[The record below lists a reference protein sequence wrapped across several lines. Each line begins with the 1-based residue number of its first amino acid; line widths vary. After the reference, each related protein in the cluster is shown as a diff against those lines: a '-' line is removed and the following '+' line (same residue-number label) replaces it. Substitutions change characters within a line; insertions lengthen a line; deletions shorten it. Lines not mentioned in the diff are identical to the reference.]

1 MDKYYKIYLNHFLWT
16 YIVSPFETTHNNLE
30 TIPSGDI
37 LIISTVPPQFVL
49 VIMYSLLNGVRK
61 QERIKIFIDLFSW
74 TNTTGNTRDNS

>member
-37 LIISTVPPQFVL
+37 LIISTVPPP
-49 VIMYSLLNGVRK
+49 VRSC
-61 QERIKIFIDLFSW
+61 DYVFSSEW
-74 TNTTGNTRDNS
+74 CS